1 MMKMDLKREI
11 DNELSEMTLN
21 NELKNK
27 IYRSSC
33 ESRKRSKCYST
44 VKTAAAVMAVICL
57 TTTTAFAGYNLY
69 NRLLVNQEVLPEL
82 DAMKVI
88 NMTPL
93 DAESGN
99 DGWIEKDYDNYKEV
113 KNELGISLL
122 DTNLAVDNPYM
133 QSHITT
139 DNKDDATV
147 TVENYILGDTS
158 EYLSPISLTV
168 SIVLSQKQLEH
179 GWDMEYLGYYQ
190 FVESYTS
197 AQGYRVN
204 ILEDTVE
211 EPSENYVSEKS
222 AVFVADGIEYTLK
235 GRTSLKNIKEIVDS
249 ME

>member
-1 MMKMDLKREI
+1 
-11 DNELSEMTLN
+11 
-21 NELKNK
+21 
-27 IYRSSC
+27 
-33 ESRKRSKCYST
+33 
-44 VKTAAAVMAVICL
+44 
-57 TTTTAFAGYNLY
+57 
-69 NRLLVNQEVLPEL
+69 
-82 DAMKVI
+82 MKVI

-222 AVFVADGIEYTLK
+222 AVFVVDGIEYTLK